1 MEKCTKSDQKF
12 IVGEA
17 YLFRCRHT
25 PTIIGIFDK
34 YQEGKII
41 LESATYTDNYRAFIL
56 SKKLPS
62 GYEFWRKAYRA
73 ELRDYMYNL
82 AVYEI
87 VKHKHLM

>member
-1 MEKCTKSDQKF
+1 MEKCKKSDQKF
-12 IVGEA
+12 IVGEV
-17 YLFRCRHT
+17 YLFRCRHN

-87 VKHKHLM
+87 VKHN